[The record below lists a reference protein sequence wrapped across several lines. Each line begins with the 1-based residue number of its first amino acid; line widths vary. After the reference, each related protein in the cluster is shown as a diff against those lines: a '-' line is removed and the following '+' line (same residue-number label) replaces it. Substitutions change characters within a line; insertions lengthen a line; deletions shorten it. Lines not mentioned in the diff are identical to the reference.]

1 MKNRL
6 ILVGLVV
13 LNLGQHFT
21 EAALAPLPGTLL
33 VGMQG
38 SGVIRQYSATTGV
51 EVGSLQLLRSNGSQF
66 STARSLTFANGQL
79 YATASSVDGPVFG
92 TVNPVSGTVSPT
104 PLSTGFNPTRLGT
117 RNNELLQVSWE
128 NLFVYNSSLTFTDF
142 IMLTPPPGTYFFDEI
157 GGIAYDANGN
167 RFVTSNGRTSEN
179 NRVMYWRP
187 DGTLE
192 GQRNFNPVPGFT
204 IQSIDMDANNNDL
217 FVTFQGGTS
226 DQGFLRKYAFGAED
240 PLWSVPILGNG
251 NFGTIQDIVYIP
263 IPTPATL
270 LPTLALS
277 LFAARRRR

>member
-1 MKNRL
+1 MAFAVAVQQQSN
-6 ILVGLVV
+6 
-13 LNLGQHFT
+13 
-21 EAALAPLPGTLL
+21 AALAPLPGTVL
-33 VGMQG
+33 VGYQG
-38 SGVIRQYSATTGV
+38 SGIVRQYSASTGA
-51 EVGSLQLLRSNGSQF
+51 EIGSLQLRSASGTLYNN
-66 STARSLTFANGQL
+66 TTSLAYVNNQL
-79 YATASSVDGPVFG
+79 YASASSIDGIFGQVDTG
-92 TVNPVSGTVSPT
+92 TGVITST
-104 PLSTGFNPTRLGT
+104 PLSLGFYPTRLAT

-142 IMLTPPPGTYFFDEI
+142 IMLTPPPGTYFFNEV
-157 GGIAYDANGN
+157 GGIAYDAIGN
-167 RFVTSNGRTSEN
+167 AFVTSNGGTGEN

-192 GQRNFNPVPGFT
+192 GQRNINPLPGFT

-277 LFAARRRR
+277 LFATRRRR

>member
-1 MKNRL
+1 MKHYTTL
-6 ILVGLVV
+6 AILGCIILS
-13 LNLGQHFT
+13 QQST
-21 EAALAPLPGTLL
+21 YAALSPLPGTVL
-33 VGMQG
+33 VGAQG
-38 SGVIRQYSATTGV
+38 NGIIRQYSSSNGSY
-51 EVGSLQLLRSNGSQF
+51 VGSLQLRSFDGSQSLVTRSIAYVNSELYVSITS
-66 STARSLTFANGQL
+66 STASYFGRVDPLTGIV
-79 YATASSVDGPVFG
+79 T
-92 TVNPVSGTVSPT
+92 PT
-104 PLSTGFNPTRLGT
+104 PLSTGFTPTRLAT
-117 RNNELLQVSWE
+117 RGSELVQVSWE
-128 NLFVYNSSLTFTDF
+128 NLFVYNSSLAFTDF
-142 IMLTPPPGTYFFDEI
+142 IMLTPPPGTYFFNEV
-157 GGIAYDANGN
+157 GGIAYDAIGN
-167 RFVTSNGRTSEN
+167 AFVTSNGGTGEN

-277 LFAARRRR
+277 LFATRRRR